1 MFSYLDFCCYFE
13 ANGQNRTIFCM
24 PIQVLK
30 NSIWHDI
37 FSLSD
42 HFPASWNLHI
52 PRDLPETEEQL
63 LIFSSSL
70 TPGRVKRLLKSNP
83 QVNHRIHLKD
93 SYVS

>member
-13 ANGQNRTIFCM
+13 ANGQNRIHFR

-42 HFPASWNLHI
+42 HIPASWNLYI
-52 PRDLPETEEQL
+52 PRDLPEAEEQL
-63 LIFSSSL
+63 LIFSLS
-70 TPGRVKRLLKSNP
+70 
-83 QVNHRIHLKD
+83 
-93 SYVS
+93 